1 MCQVVAVVRDHQEL
15 PVGGDAQAER
25 AQPNNCR
32 GASVGE
38 RLAIA
43 GGAILQQW
51 PGHHVR
57 AEIAGR
63 PLWEDGTR
71 VAMDNCW

>member
-1 MCQVVAVVRDHQEL
+1 MISTKYVGLILAVAVWIGRTSPERGSVVGIVRWRKA
-15 PVGGDAQAER
+15 G
-25 AQPNNCR
+25 C
-32 GASVGE
+32 S
-38 RLAIA
+38 

-57 AEIAGR
+57 AKIAGR